1 MKNSMRFSGTIYL
14 FICFSLFLSGC
25 AVGPD
30 YRKSEIALDPEFGA
44 GIPED
49 SDLTM
54 NAPLPGDWWALLGD
68 TTLTEL
74 IEAAAAANHDIRI
87 AEARLREARAG
98 KVAAGADLQPQIQ
111 FGGTAE
117 TREQSKNSPTYM
129 GGETR
134 TDLFLAGFDASWE
147 IDIFGGIR
155 RRVEAA
161 EARLAGAQA
170 GRNEVIRL
178 VLAELALNYVE
189 LRGLQQ
195 RKNVLERN
203 IKVQRGTVDFTQNRL
218 LSGLGTELDVA
229 QARAQLLSTE
239 SAMPGLEAA
248 INLRIFAI
256 GTLLGENPASRLKRL
271 QPYQQLPP
279 IPEELFEAIPSEV
292 LLRRPDVQRAERLL
306 AAEVADI
313 GAATADLFP
322 RFTLFGGFG
331 TEADTFDLLFDSD
344 SLTWSLGPSMQLP
357 IFQGNR
363 LRANIEAQNAQAD
376 AALATYEQTILRV
389 LREVESA
396 LTEHG
401 HERLTVKSLE
411 KAKAASNDSVQLAKI
426 LYQEGLSD
434 ILTVLN
440 AESLL
445 LQVENDYSLSR
456 TKEWTSLIR
465 LYKALGGGWQ
475 NQG

>member
-1 MKNSMRFSGTIYL
+1 MKKSSKFSVTIHVLL
-14 FICFSLFLSGC
+14 FCFLFLSGC

-30 YRKSEIALDPEFGA
+30 YRKTEIALAPEFGA
-44 GIPED
+44 GIPEK
-49 SDLTM
+49 SDLDM
-54 NAPLPGDWWALLGD
+54 NAALPGDWWALLGD
-68 TTLTEL
+68 GTLTEL

-98 KVAAGADLQPQIQ
+98 KVIAGADFQPQIQ
-111 FGGTAE
+111 FGGSAE
-117 TREQSKNSPTYM
+117 TREQSKNSPNYM

-147 IDIFGGIR
+147 IDVFGGTR

-178 VLAELALNYVE
+178 VLAEVALNYVE

-195 RKNVLERN
+195 RKNVLVRN
-203 IKVQRGTVDFTQNRL
+203 IRVQRETLDFTQNRL
-218 LSGLGTELDVA
+218 QSGLGTEFDVA

-239 SAMPGLEAA
+239 SAMPGLDAA

-256 GTLLGENPASRLKRL
+256 GTLLGENPASRLTRL
-271 QPYQQLPP
+271 RPYQPLPP
-279 IPEELFEAIPSEV
+279 IPAQLFNDIPSEV
-292 LLRRPDVQRAERLL
+292 LLRRPDVQQAERLV

-322 RFTLFGGFG
+322 RFSLFGGFG
-331 TEADTFDLLFDSD
+331 AEADTFDLLFDSD
-344 SLTWSLGPSMQLP
+344 SLSWSFGPSVQLP

-376 AALATYEQTILRV
+376 GALASYEQTILRV
-389 LREVESA
+389 LQEVENA
-396 LTEHG
+396 LTEHS

-411 KAKAASNDSVQLAKI
+411 KAKAASNDSVELAKI